1 MQNNFYDKT
10 TLLSIMQYLKNFIT
24 IFFLSVG
31 TVSAQNTDSLFAVAE
46 GLFAENRLV
55 AAIAHYSDILAKAPD
70 YHKAYLRRGLA
81 HYAYSQYAEAVA
93 DFSTYITRRP
103 SDAEAYYNRGVAYY
117 AWGKYEQALEDFS
130 ESLRIAPSPQA
141 YTARG
146 VLRAEAGDLQKA
158 EKDYQA
164 ALDLNPDFSLAY
176 YNRALLYFALEKWA
190 ALAKDLEKL
199 HLLKPQDSEVLL
211 LQARTW
217 QAQKKYKEALLP
229 LNTLLEKQA
238 THIEALL
245 LRAEIYL
252 KLKQRAQACEDWQ
265 RAQAAGSL
273 EAEALRKRHCR

>member
-1 MQNNFYDKT
+1 MQRFK
-10 TLLSIMQYLKNFIT
+10 IC
-24 IFFLSVG
+24 IFLIFLSFG
-31 TVSAQNTDSLFAVAE
+31 SLSAQQSDSLFAVAE
-46 GLFAENRLV
+46 ALFAENRLV
-55 AAIAHYSDILAKAPD
+55 AAISHYSHVLAQEAYYPKA
-70 YHKAYLRRGLA
+70 HLRRGLA
-81 HYAYSQYAEAVA
+81 HYAYAQYAEAVE
-93 DFSTYITRRP
+93 DFSAHIARQP
-103 SDAEAYYNRGVAYY
+103 FDAEAYYNRGVAYY
-117 AWGKYEQALEDFS
+117 AWGKEAQALEDFA
-130 ESLRIAPSPQA
+130 ESLRLAPSPQA

-146 VLRAEAGDLQKA
+146 LLRAAAGELQKA

-164 ALDLNPDFSLAY
+164 ALELNPAFALAY

-190 ALAKDLEKL
+190 AFADDLEKL
-199 HLLKPQDSEVLL
+199 RLLKPQDSDVLL
-211 LQARTW
+211 LQARYW

-229 LNTLLEKQA
+229 LNTLLENQS